1 MPENPPTQVVA
12 PQTNTTTSSTT
23 TLPASPIKKKKITPI
38 RLRLGRKISAANIA
52 ASVSFAIPK
61 QSWGTMRISIMT
73 GGKRCKFSGTSVKA
87 VRRGTCSV
95 AVVLLPKSGK
105 ASIRNNTITI
115 S

>member
-1 MPENPPTQVVA
+1 
-12 PQTNTTTSSTT
+12 
-23 TLPASPIKKKKITPI
+23 LPGGS
-38 RLRLGRKISAANIA
+38 RGLGDVYKRQ
-52 ASVSFAIPK
+52 SVSFAIPK

-73 GGKRCKFSGTSVKA
+73 GGKRCTFSGTSVKA

>member
-1 MPENPPTQVVA
+1 MMLRWKKMKSKELSVIEEMDIT
-12 PQTNTTTSSTT
+12 
-23 TLPASPIKKKKITPI
+23 IKKKKITPI

-95 AVVLLPKSGK
+95 AVVLLPKNGK

>member
-1 MPENPPTQVVA
+1 MSITLW
-12 PQTNTTTSSTT
+12 TWNT
-23 TLPASPIKKKKITPI
+23 PN
-38 RLRLGRKISAANIA
+38 GRKISAANIA

-73 GGKRCKFSGTSVKA
+73 GGKRCTFSGTSVKA

-95 AVVLLPKSGK
+95 AVVLLPKNGK